1 MFLQTPGTDTTNDP
15 DTLWHLEDHVFSC
28 SLMATNTNHIT
39 VGIIKNGHLILKVSS
54 THAAFENGSRTVVQT
69 KDKGDKVLRS
79 KYSHP
84 LQLFSGYLISTE
96 T

>member
-1 MFLQTPGTDTTNDP
+1 MAPRRGL
-15 DTLWHLEDHVFSC
+15 DHVFSC